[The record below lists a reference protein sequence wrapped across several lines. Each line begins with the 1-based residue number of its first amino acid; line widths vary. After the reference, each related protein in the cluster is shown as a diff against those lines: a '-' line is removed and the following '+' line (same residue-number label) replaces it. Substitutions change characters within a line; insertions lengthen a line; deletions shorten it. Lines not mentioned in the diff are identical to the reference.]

1 MADTPIKRA
10 LVSVTDKT
18 GVVDFVKALEDEF
31 GVEVISTGGTARVLE
46 EAGVHVVPIEPYTGF
61 PEMMDGRVKTLHP
74 KVHGGLLARRD
85 NPAHMAEAAE
95 HGIGMIDLVC
105 VNLYE
110 FEKTVANPD
119 VTFDDAI
126 EHIDIGGPSML
137 RSAAKNADSVTVVS
151 DPADYDEILEEMR
164 ANDGCTS
171 LELRRYLQLKVYETT
186 ANYDAAIAMWLADR
200 YDEDFA
206 DEECEDEPA
215 LPEELGLYLEKVD
228 DLRYG
233 ENPQQ
238 SAAVYRFADDEAA
251 GAFSSANP
259 LVGAEQVQGK
269 PLSYNNYLDADAA
282 WNLVREF
289 DGPACV
295 ILKHQNP
302 CGSAVAD
309 DVTCA
314 YDRAFA
320 CDPKSAFGGIIACNR
335 EVPLELV
342 EHAFDENGQFVEVII
357 APSYTPEAL
366 ERMAKRPNLRVLATG
381 GAEGHASFELRTVD
395 GGVLVQNVDTV
406 SEDPATFTCPTE
418 RKPTDAEMEELMFAW
433 RVCKGVKSNAILVS
447 KDKAGIGMGPGQPN
461 RVDSALLACQRADE
475 ACERMG
481 VEKGGYACASDA
493 FFPFRDNVDVLAE
506 HGVTCII
513 QPGGSKRD
521 GRARRARRDLHH
533 PARRLQARRRVHRG
547 LQRARHRDG
556 LHRQPPLP
564 SLGVTKGQSL
574 RNIGAPRQ
582 TWSAGAFF
590 CA

>member
-18 GVVDFVKALEDEF
+18 GVVAFVKALEEEF

-46 EAGVHVVPIEPYTGF
+46 EAGVHVVPIEQYTGF

-85 NPAHMAEAAE
+85 DPAHMAEAAE

-110 FEKTVANPD
+110 FEKTVAKPD

-137 RSAAKNADSVTVVS
+137 RSAAKNAASVTVVS
-151 DPADYDEILEEMR
+151 DPADYDEVLEAMR
-164 ANDGCTS
+164 KNDGCTT
-171 LELRRYLQLKVYETT
+171 LELRRYLQLKVYDTT
-186 ANYDAAIAMWLADR
+186 AAYDAAIADYLAER
-200 YDEDFA
+200 YAEDFPEELD
-206 DEECEDEPA
+206 DEAEAPA
-215 LPEELGLYLEKVD
+215 LPEGLDLFLEKVD

-238 SAAVYRFADDEAA
+238 SAAVYRFAGETGD
-251 GAFSSANP
+251 AFSSASP
-259 LVGAEQVQGK
+259 LVDAAQVQGK

-302 CGSAVAD
+302 CGSAVAE
-309 DVTCA
+309 DVTSA

-335 EVPLELV
+335 EVPYELV
-342 EHAFDENGQFVEVII
+342 EHFADENKQFVEVII

-381 GAEGHASFELRTVD
+381 GADGHALAELRTVD
-395 GGVLVQNVDTV
+395 GGVLVQYVDTV
-406 SEDPATFTCPTE
+406 SEDPETFTCPTE
-418 RKPTDAEMEELMFAW
+418 RKPTPEEMDELMFAW

-447 KDKAGIGMGPGQPN
+447 KGKAGIGMGPGQPN

-493 FFPFRDNVDVLAE
+493 FFPFRDSVDVLAE

-521 GRARRARRDLHH
+521 DESIEACNEHGIAM
-533 PARRLQARRRVHRG
+533 VFTG
-547 LQRARHRDG
+547 SRHFR
-556 LHRQPPLP
+556 H
-564 SLGVTKGQSL
+564 
-574 RNIGAPRQ
+574 
-582 TWSAGAFF
+582 
-590 CA
+590 

>member
-18 GVVDFVKALEDEF
+18 GVVAFVKALEEEF

-46 EAGVHVVPIEPYTGF
+46 EAGVHVVPIEQYTGF

-85 NPAHMAEAAE
+85 DPAHMAEAAE

-110 FEKTVANPD
+110 FEKTVAKPD

-137 RSAAKNADSVTVVS
+137 RSAAKNAASVTVVS
-151 DPADYDEILEEMR
+151 DPADYDEVLEAMR
-164 ANDGCTS
+164 KNDGCTT
-171 LELRRYLQLKVYETT
+171 LELRRYLQLKVYDTT
-186 ANYDAAIAMWLADR
+186 AAYDAAIADYLAER
-200 YDEDFA
+200 YAEDFPEELD
-206 DEECEDEPA
+206 DEAEAPA
-215 LPEELGLYLEKVD
+215 LPEGLDLFLEKVD

-238 SAAVYRFADDEAA
+238 SAAVYRFAGETGD
-251 GAFSSANP
+251 AFSSASP
-259 LVGAEQVQGK
+259 LVDAEQVQGK

-302 CGSAVAD
+302 CGSAVAE
-309 DVTCA
+309 DVTSA

-335 EVPLELV
+335 EVPYELV
-342 EHAFDENGQFVEVII
+342 EHFADENKQFVEVII

-381 GAEGHASFELRTVD
+381 GADGHALAELRTVD
-395 GGVLVQNVDTV
+395 GGVLVQYVDTV
-406 SEDPATFTCPTE
+406 SEDPETFTCPTE
-418 RKPTDAEMEELMFAW
+418 RKPTPEEMDELMFAW

-447 KDKAGIGMGPGQPN
+447 KGKAGIGMGPGQPN

-493 FFPFRDNVDVLAE
+493 FFPFRDSVDVLAE

-521 GRARRARRDLHH
+521 DESIEACNEHGIAM
-533 PARRLQARRRVHRG
+533 VFTG
-547 LQRARHRDG
+547 SRHFR
-556 LHRQPPLP
+556 H
-564 SLGVTKGQSL
+564 
-574 RNIGAPRQ
+574 
-582 TWSAGAFF
+582 
-590 CA
+590 

>member
-1 MADTPIKRA
+1 
-10 LVSVTDKT
+10 
-18 GVVDFVKALEDEF
+18 
-31 GVEVISTGGTARVLE
+31 
-46 EAGVHVVPIEPYTGF
+46 
-61 PEMMDGRVKTLHP
+61 
-74 KVHGGLLARRD
+74 
-85 NPAHMAEAAE
+85 
-95 HGIGMIDLVC
+95 
-105 VNLYE
+105 
-110 FEKTVANPD
+110 
-119 VTFDDAI
+119 
-126 EHIDIGGPSML
+126 
-137 RSAAKNADSVTVVS
+137 
-151 DPADYDEILEEMR
+151 
-164 ANDGCTS
+164 
-171 LELRRYLQLKVYETT
+171 
-186 ANYDAAIAMWLADR
+186 MWLADR

-335 EVPLELV
+335 EVPFELV

-381 GAEGHASFELRTVD
+381 GAEGHARFELRTVD

-521 GRARRARRDLHH
+521 DESIEACNEHGIAM
-533 PARRLQARRRVHRG
+533 VFTG
-547 LQRARHRDG
+547 NRHFR
-556 LHRQPPLP
+556 H
-564 SLGVTKGQSL
+564 
-574 RNIGAPRQ
+574 
-582 TWSAGAFF
+582 
-590 CA
+590 

>member
-18 GVVDFVKALEDEF
+18 GVVAFVKALEEEF

-46 EAGVHVVPIEPYTGF
+46 EAGVHVVPIEQYTGF

-85 NPAHMAEAAE
+85 DPAHMAEAAE

-110 FEKTVANPD
+110 FEKTVAKPD

-137 RSAAKNADSVTVVS
+137 RSAAKNAASVTVVS
-151 DPADYDEILEEMR
+151 DPEDYDEVLEAMR
-164 ANDGCTS
+164 KNDGCTT
-171 LELRRYLQLKVYETT
+171 LELRRYLQLKVYDTT
-186 ANYDAAIAMWLADR
+186 AAYDAAIADYLAER
-200 YDEDFA
+200 YAEDFPEELD
-206 DEECEDEPA
+206 DEAEAPA
-215 LPEELGLYLEKVD
+215 LPEGLDLFLEKVD

-238 SAAVYRFADDEAA
+238 SAAVYRFAGETGD
-251 GAFSSANP
+251 AFSSASP
-259 LVGAEQVQGK
+259 LVDAEQVQGK

-302 CGSAVAD
+302 CGSAVAE
-309 DVTCA
+309 DVTSA

-335 EVPLELV
+335 EVPYELV
-342 EHAFDENGQFVEVII
+342 EHFADENKQFVEVII

-381 GAEGHASFELRTVD
+381 GADGHALAELRTVD
-395 GGVLVQNVDTV
+395 GGVLVQYVDTV
-406 SEDPATFTCPTE
+406 SEDPETFTCPTE
-418 RKPTDAEMEELMFAW
+418 RKPTPEEMDELMFAW

-447 KDKAGIGMGPGQPN
+447 KGKAGIGMGPGQPN

-493 FFPFRDNVDVLAE
+493 FFPFRDSVDVLAE

-521 GRARRARRDLHH
+521 DESIEACNEHGIAM
-533 PARRLQARRRVHRG
+533 VFTG
-547 LQRARHRDG
+547 SRHFR
-556 LHRQPPLP
+556 H
-564 SLGVTKGQSL
+564 
-574 RNIGAPRQ
+574 
-582 TWSAGAFF
+582 
-590 CA
+590 

>member
-18 GVVDFVKALEDEF
+18 GVVAFVKALEEEF

-46 EAGVHVVPIEPYTGF
+46 EAGVHVVPIEQYTGF

-85 NPAHMAEAAE
+85 DPAHMAEAAE

-110 FEKTVANPD
+110 FEKTVAKPD

-137 RSAAKNADSVTVVS
+137 RSAAKNAASVTVVS
-151 DPADYDEILEEMR
+151 DPADYDEVLEAMR
-164 ANDGCTS
+164 KNDGCTT
-171 LELRRYLQLKVYETT
+171 LELRRYLQLKVYDTT
-186 ANYDAAIAMWLADR
+186 AAYDAAIADYLAER
-200 YDEDFA
+200 YAEDFPEELD
-206 DEECEDEPA
+206 DEAEAPA
-215 LPEELGLYLEKVD
+215 LPEGLDLFLEKVD

-238 SAAVYRFADDEAA
+238 SAAVYRFAGETGD
-251 GAFSSANP
+251 AFSSASP
-259 LVGAEQVQGK
+259 LVDAEQVQGK

-302 CGSAVAD
+302 CGSAVAE
-309 DVTCA
+309 DVTSA

-335 EVPLELV
+335 EVPYELV
-342 EHAFDENGQFVEVII
+342 EHFADENKQFVEVII

-381 GAEGHASFELRTVD
+381 GADGHALAELRTVD
-395 GGVLVQNVDTV
+395 GGVLVQYVDTV
-406 SEDPATFTCPTE
+406 SEDPEAFTCPTE
-418 RKPTDAEMEELMFAW
+418 RKPTPEEMDELMFAW

-447 KDKAGIGMGPGQPN
+447 KGKAGIGMGPGQPN

-493 FFPFRDNVDVLAE
+493 FFPFRDSVDVLAE

-521 GRARRARRDLHH
+521 DESIEACNEHGIAM
-533 PARRLQARRRVHRG
+533 VFTG
-547 LQRARHRDG
+547 SRHFR
-556 LHRQPPLP
+556 H
-564 SLGVTKGQSL
+564 
-574 RNIGAPRQ
+574 
-582 TWSAGAFF
+582 
-590 CA
+590 

>member
-18 GVVDFVKALEDEF
+18 GVVAFVKALEEEF

-46 EAGVHVVPIEPYTGF
+46 EAGVHVVPIEQYTGF

-85 NPAHMAEAAE
+85 NPEHMAEAEA

-110 FEKTVANPD
+110 FEKTVANPE
-119 VTFDDAI
+119 VTFADAI

-137 RSAAKNADSVTVVS
+137 RSAAKNAASVTVVS
-151 DPADYDEILEEMR
+151 DPADYDEVLEAMR
-164 ANDGCTS
+164 KNDGCTT
-171 LELRRYLQLKVYETT
+171 LELRRYLQLKVYDTT
-186 ANYDAAIAMWLADR
+186 AAYDAAIADYLAER
-200 YDEDFA
+200 YAEDFPEELD
-206 DEECEDEPA
+206 DEAEAPA
-215 LPEELGLYLEKVD
+215 LPEGLDLFLEKVD

-238 SAAVYRFADDEAA
+238 SAAVYRFAGETGD
-251 GAFSSANP
+251 AFSSASP
-259 LVGAEQVQGK
+259 LVDAEQVQGK

-302 CGSAVAD
+302 CGSAVAE
-309 DVTCA
+309 DVTSA

-335 EVPLELV
+335 EVPYELV
-342 EHAFDENGQFVEVII
+342 EHFADENKQFVEVII

-381 GAEGHASFELRTVD
+381 GADGHALAELRTVD
-395 GGVLVQNVDTV
+395 GGVLVQYVDTV
-406 SEDPATFTCPTE
+406 SEDPETFTCPTE
-418 RKPTDAEMEELMFAW
+418 RKPTPEEMDELMFAW

-447 KDKAGIGMGPGQPN
+447 KGKAGIGMGPGQPN

-481 VEKGGYACASDA
+481 VEKGSYACASDA
-493 FFPFRDNVDVLAE
+493 FFPFRDSVDVLAE

-521 GRARRARRDLHH
+521 DESIEACNEHGIAM
-533 PARRLQARRRVHRG
+533 VFTG
-547 LQRARHRDG
+547 SRHFR
-556 LHRQPPLP
+556 H
-564 SLGVTKGQSL
+564 
-574 RNIGAPRQ
+574 
-582 TWSAGAFF
+582 
-590 CA
+590 